1 MQEGLTIVRKFN
13 APKSLVFAA
22 FATAEALAAWWG
34 PKGMPITVHNLDFKP
49 GGIFHYKMEGN
60 GQTMWGIFHYSNI
73 VEPDMIEFVSSF
85 SDEEGNICKSPF
97 PIDFPLEV
105 FNRVTLEE
113 VNGITTLTLK
123 GHPTNATAAQEET
136 YRSMFKSM
144 EQGFGGTMDQLE
156 DYLTTLH

>member
-1 MQEGLTIVRKFN
+1 MQQELTIIRKFN
-13 APKSLVFAA
+13 APKSLVFGA
-22 FATAEALAAWWG
+22 FANAEALAAWWG

-60 GQTMWGIFHYSNI
+60 GQVMWGVFNYRNI
-73 VEPDMIEFVSSF
+73 VEPDMIEFISSF

-113 VNGITTLTLK
+113 ENGITTLTLK
-123 GHPTNATAAQEET
+123 GHPVNASSAQEET
-136 YRSMFKSM
+136 YHSMFKSM

-156 DYLTTLH
+156 SYLTSIQ